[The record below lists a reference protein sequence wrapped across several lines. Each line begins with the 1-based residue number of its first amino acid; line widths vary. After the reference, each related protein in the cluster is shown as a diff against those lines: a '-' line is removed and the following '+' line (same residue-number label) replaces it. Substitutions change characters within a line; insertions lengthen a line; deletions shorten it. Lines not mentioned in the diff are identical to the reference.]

1 MKKQVLNYE
10 TLLKVTRAMS
20 HSHDPEEVV
29 LLTVGGIRDALG
41 VKGCTLFLTNHKT
54 KQLEVAASIGL
65 SNNYLNKGPLSAV
78 DSIAQ
83 SLEGS
88 PVAITN
94 VMDDPRIQ
102 YPEEAKKE
110 GIASILSVP
119 VEAGGHILGSL
130 RVYTAKR
137 WDFTL
142 NDVNFVQAMACMAGL
157 AIVMARQYKGMKD
170 SLEFLKSQ
178 RDPKTVKSERRT
190 PYEGVPVSS
199 PLPKRAKKKK

>member
-10 TLLKVTRAMS
+10 TLLKVTQAIS

-29 LLTVGGIRDALG
+29 LMAVNSIRDALE
-41 VKGCTLFLTNHKT
+41 VKGCTLYLLNHKT
-54 KQLEVAASIGL
+54 KNLEAAASMGL
-65 SNNYLNKGPLSAV
+65 SNEYLNKGPVSAV
-78 DSIAQ
+78 ESIPS
-83 SLEGS
+83 SLEG
-88 PVAITN
+88 PVAISD

-102 YPEEAKKE
+102 YPEAAKKE

-119 VEAGGHILGSL
+119 VAAGGHIIGVL
-130 RVYTAKR
+130 RVYTGKR

-142 NDVNFVQAMACMAGL
+142 NDVNFVQAIACMAGL

-178 RDPKTVKSERRT
+178 RDPKSLKSGKRT
-190 PYEGVPVSS
+190 PHEGVPVSA
-199 PLPKRAKKKK
+199 PVKKVAKKKR

>member
-10 TLLKVTRAMS
+10 TLLKVTRAIS

-29 LLTVGGIRDALG
+29 LLTVTGIRDALG
-41 VKGCTLFLTNHKT
+41 IKGCTLFLFNRKTN
-54 KQLEVAASIGL
+54 QLEVAASIGL
-65 SNNYLNKGPLSAV
+65 SDNYLNKGPLSAV

-83 SLEGS
+83 SLDG

-110 GIASILSVP
+110 GITSILSVP
-119 VEAGGHILGSL
+119 VEASGHVLGSL
-130 RVYTAKR
+130 RVYSVKR

-178 RDPKTVKSERRT
+178 RDPKTLKSRKRT

-199 PLPKRAKKKK
+199 PVSKIGKRKK